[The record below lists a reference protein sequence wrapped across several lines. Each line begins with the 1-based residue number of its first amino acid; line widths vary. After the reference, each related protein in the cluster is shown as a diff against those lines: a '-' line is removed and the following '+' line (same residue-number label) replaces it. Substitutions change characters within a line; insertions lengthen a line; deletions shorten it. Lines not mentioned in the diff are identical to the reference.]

1 MARIFIALGG
11 DAGGVA
17 GVVGVR
23 GGGSTLFFTASPT
36 DADDMN
42 GINNDDNGTVD
53 NREKRRR
60 AARLSALLYAK
71 AAGIWR
77 AFSYNHKDDIP
88 LMRSA
93 RIN

>member
-11 DAGGVA
+11 DAGGVE
-17 GVVGVR
+17 GGVGV

-36 DADDMN
+36 ATDDMN